1 MATLRVPKIS
11 LLTEVIIIIII
22 IIIIITKNSQFSG
35 ICRYTRIGNCQ

>member
-1 MATLRVPKIS
+1 MATLRAPKIS
-11 LLTEVIIIIII
+11 LLTEVIIIII

>member
-11 LLTEVIIIIII
+11 LLTEVIIIII

>member
-11 LLTEVIIIIII
+11 LLTEVIIII